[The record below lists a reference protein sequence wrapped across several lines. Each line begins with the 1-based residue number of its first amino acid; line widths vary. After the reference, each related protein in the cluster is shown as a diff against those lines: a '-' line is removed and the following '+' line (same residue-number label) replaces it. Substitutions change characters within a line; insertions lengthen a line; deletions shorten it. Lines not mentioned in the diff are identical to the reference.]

1 MATVLATPP
10 AARSRAAGGVRRRRG
25 SLHRYRLAP
34 FILIAANLVLFAL
47 FFVWPGAIGFA
58 YSFTDYT
65 GIGTPDFVGLSNYTE
80 LFADSG
86 FYSALTR
93 TFFYALMQVP
103 LSYVLALGIASL
115 LVSKFA
121 RGRSVAR
128 IVFFIPW
135 LISPIVT
142 GVVWRW
148 MFGENFGFVNFVLQS
163 LGGGPVPWQS
173 NADISLMVVVF
184 AGAWAGTAFNMLL
197 FIAAIKNVP
206 QAYYEAAELDGAGS
220 WQRFRH
226 ITLPSIAPTSF
237 IVILLSTIGAIK
249 EFAMIQA
256 LNNGGPG
263 TENNLLVQ
271 YIYRTGFQ
279 NGQIGY
285 ASAASM
291 VLMAILMVIAL
302 VQLWFNNRRSAS

>member
-1 MATVLATPP
+1 MLSQTVGASTPHRVEAP
-10 AARSRAAGGVRRRRG
+10 RRRR
-25 SLHRYRLAP
+25 SAYNRYRLAP
-34 FILIAANLVLFAL
+34 LILISANVVLFAL
-47 FFVWPGAIGFA
+47 FFVWPGAIGLL

-65 GIGTPDFVGLSNYTE
+65 GIGDADFVGLENYAK
-80 LFADSG
+80 LFADSNFFAAFG
-86 FYSALTR
+86 R
-93 TFFYALMQVP
+93 TFFYAALSVP
-103 LSYVLALGIASL
+103 LTYVLSLSIASL

-121 RGRSVAR
+121 RGKSAAR
-128 IVFFIPW
+128 VIFFIPW
-135 LISPIVT
+135 LLSPIVV
-142 GVVWRW
+142 GVIWRW
-148 MFGENFGFVNFVLQS
+148 MFGENFGLVNFLVQS
-163 LGGGPVPWQS
+163 MGGARIPWQS
-173 NADISLMVVVF
+173 DANLSLLVVVF

-206 QAYYEAAELDGAGS
+206 TEYYEAAELDGAGS
-220 WQRFRH
+220 WAKFRN

-237 IVILLSTIGAIK
+237 IVILLSTLGSIK

-271 YIYRTGFQ
+271 YIYRSGFQ

-291 VLMAILMVIAL
+291 ILMVILLVIAL
-302 VQLWFNNRRSAS
+302 IQLWFNNRKSVK

>member
-1 MATVLATPP
+1 MPGQ
-10 AARSRAAGGVRRRRG
+10 AAKTLSRS
-25 SLHRYRLAP
+25 SKTSNRYRIAP
-34 FILIAANLVLFAL
+34 LVLISANVLLFGL
-47 FFVWPGAIGFA
+47 FFAWPGTIGFI

-65 GIGTPDFVGLSNYTE
+65 GVGDADFVGLDNYTQ
-80 LFADSG
+80 LIGDPT
-86 FYSALTR
+86 FYQSLTR
-93 TFFYALMQVP
+93 TLLFAVMAVP
-103 LSYVLALGIASL
+103 LTYVVSLAVASL
-115 LVSKFA
+115 LVSRYAVGKNIA
-121 RGRSVAR
+121 RV
-128 IVFFIPW
+128 VFFIPW

-142 GVVWRW
+142 GVIWRW
-148 MFGENFGFVNFVLQS
+148 MFGENFGLINFLIGV
-163 LGGGPVPWQS
+163 LGGSEVPWQS
-173 NADISLMVVVF
+173 NADISLIVVVF
-184 AGAWAGTAFNMLL
+184 ASSWAGTAFNMLL

-206 QAYYEAAELDGAGS
+206 PTYYEAAELDGAGS
-220 WQRFRH
+220 WAKFKN

-249 EFAMIQA
+249 EYAMIQA

-291 VLMAILMVIAL
+291 ILMMILMSIAL
-302 VQLWFNNRRSAS
+302 VQLWFNNRKGTS

>member
-1 MATVLATPP
+1 MTTALQAPQ
-10 AARSRAAGGVRRRRG
+10 AAPAAGGARRRRP
-25 SLHRYRLAP
+25 LHRYRVAP
-34 FILIAANLVLFAL
+34 LTLIAANVVLFAL
-47 FFVWPGAIGFA
+47 FFVWPGAIGLA

-65 GIGTPDFVGLSNYTE
+65 GIGTPDFIGFENYAE

-86 FYSALTR
+86 FYQALAR
-93 TFFYALMQVP
+93 TFQYAILQVP
-103 LSYVLALGIASL
+103 LSYALALGIASL

-121 RGRSVAR
+121 RGRAVAR

-148 MFGENFGFVNFVLQS
+148 MFGENFGFVNFVIGM
-163 LGGGPVPWQS
+163 LGGAPVPWQS
-173 NADISLMVVVF
+173 NADISLLVVVF

-197 FIAAIKNVP
+197 FIAAIRNVP

-237 IVILLSTIGAIK
+237 IVILLSTIGSIK

-291 VLMAILMVIAL
+291 ILMVILMVIAL
-302 VQLWFNNRRSAS
+302 VQLWFNKRRGAA

>member
-1 MATVLATPP
+1 MAGQTLNAPLASKVPRK
-10 AARSRAAGGVRRRRG
+10 RSKA
-25 SLHRYRLAP
+25 SNRYRLAP
-34 FILIAANLVLFAL
+34 LILISANLVLFGL
-47 FFVWPGAIGFA
+47 FFAWPGAIGFI

-65 GIGTPDFVGLSNYTE
+65 GIGSPDFIGLQNYTE
-80 LFADSG
+80 LMGDPT
-86 FYSALTR
+86 FYQSLVR
-93 TFFYALMQVP
+93 TMLYTVMAVP
-103 LSYVLALGIASL
+103 LAYVLSLAIASL
-115 LVSKFA
+115 LVSRYAAGK
-121 RGRSVAR
+121 GIAR

-142 GVVWRW
+142 GVIWRW
-148 MFGENFGFVNFVLQS
+148 MFGENFGLVNFLIEAI
-163 LGGGPVPWQS
+163 GGKAVPWQS
-173 NADISLMVVVF
+173 NANISLVVVVF
-184 AGAWAGTAFNMLL
+184 AASWAGTAFNMLL

-220 WQRFRH
+220 WAKFRN

-237 IVILLSTIGAIK
+237 IVILLTTIGAVK
-249 EFAMIQA
+249 EYAMIQA

-291 VLMAILMVIAL
+291 VLMVLLMAIAL
-302 VQLWFNNRRSAS
+302 LQLWVNKRKGQ

>member
-1 MATVLATPP
+1 MANPTVSVLA
-10 AARSRAAGGVRRRRG
+10 RAKVPRG
-25 SLHRYRLAP
+25 RFKTSNRYRLAP
-34 FILIAANLVLFAL
+34 LILISANLLLFGL
-47 FFVWPGAIGFA
+47 FFAWPGAIGFI

-65 GIGTPDFVGLSNYTE
+65 GVGDADFVGIDNYSQLMADPTFYQALVRTV
-80 LFADSG
+80 LFA
-86 FYSALTR
+86 AM
-93 TFFYALMQVP
+93 AVP
-103 LSYVLALGIASL
+103 LSYIISLAIASL
-115 LVSKFA
+115 LVSKYAVGKTIA
-121 RGRSVAR
+121 RV
-128 IVFFIPW
+128 VFFIPW

-142 GVVWRW
+142 GVIWRW
-148 MFGENFGFVNFVLQS
+148 MFGENFGLVNFLIAS
-163 LGGGPVPWQS
+163 LGGAPVPWQS
-173 NADISLMVVVF
+173 NADISLIVVVF
-184 AGAWAGTAFNMLL
+184 AASWAGTAFNMLL

-220 WQRFRH
+220 WAKFKN

-237 IVILLSTIGAIK
+237 IVILLSTIGAVK
-249 EFAMIQA
+249 EYAMIQA

-291 VLMAILMVIAL
+291 ILMVILMVIAL
-302 VQLWFNNRRSAS
+302 AQLWVNKRKGA

>member
-1 MATVLATPP
+1 MTTALQAPP
-10 AARSRAAGGVRRRRG
+10 AAPGAGGARRRRP
-25 SLHRYRLAP
+25 LHRYRVAP
-34 FILIAANLVLFAL
+34 LTLIAANVVLFAL
-47 FFVWPGAIGFA
+47 FFVWPGAIGLA

-65 GIGTPDFVGLSNYTE
+65 GIGTPDFIGFENYAE

-86 FYSALTR
+86 FYQALAR
-93 TFFYALMQVP
+93 TFQYAILQVP
-103 LSYVLALGIASL
+103 LSYALALGIASL

-121 RGRSVAR
+121 RGRAVAR

-148 MFGENFGFVNFVLQS
+148 MFGENFGFVNFVIGM
-163 LGGGPVPWQS
+163 LGGAPVPWQS
-173 NADISLMVVVF
+173 NADISLLVVVF

-197 FIAAIKNVP
+197 FIAAIRNVP

-237 IVILLSTIGAIK
+237 IVILLSTIGSIK

-291 VLMAILMVIAL
+291 ILMVILMVIAL
-302 VQLWFNNRRSAS
+302 VQLWFNKRRGAA